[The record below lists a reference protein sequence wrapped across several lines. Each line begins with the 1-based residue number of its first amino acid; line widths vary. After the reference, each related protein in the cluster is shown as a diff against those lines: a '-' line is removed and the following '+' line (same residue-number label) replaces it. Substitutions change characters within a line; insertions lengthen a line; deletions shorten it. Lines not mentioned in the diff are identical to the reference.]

1 MIVYNQAIRDPASPT
16 SFVRSS
22 LVLDD
27 VAGTYE
33 LTVQV
38 LADNPRE
45 RDWRAEFTTV
55 AGRYE
60 RADDRFT
67 FHVETGSTAVCSSAW
82 RGRGVEPFAPFPSFT
97 GVLDGDAITVAYLG
111 ELVLTRSEGRA
122 HATAKLVIP
131 DYEFT

>member
-1 MIVYNQAIRDPASPT
+1 MIVYNQAIRDPANPT

-22 LVLDD
+22 LVLDA
-27 VAGTYE
+27 VVGRYE
-33 LTVQV
+33 MTVQV
-38 LADNPRE
+38 LADNPHE

-60 RADDRFT
+60 RAGDSFT

-97 GVLDGDAITVAYLG
+97 GALDGDRITVAYLG
-111 ELVLTRSEGRA
+111 EIVLERSEGRPY
-122 HATAKLVIP
+122 ATANLVIP
-131 DYEFT
+131 DYEFS